1 MLLCRFIRIEHFAH
15 FRFFLNLKDSIMSA
29 ITALASTLTSAI
41 NNVQS
46 QISDVQTQL
55 ASGKK
60 NLNPADLGI
69 VTRLSAQVTGYQA
82 VGQNVTQAQSVI
94 NVGQT
99 ALGSISTLLTQAKQ
113 IATQASNAGLTAAD
127 RTALNTT
134 FQAMLTQIGGLIDGA
149 TVNGANLLSGD
160 STTPSASNPLNV
172 TTGIDGGASA
182 ITSVSNSLLGTA
194 GANVSTISGT
204 GGVLTNTAAAAAVAS
219 LTVDLA
225 QISVAQS
232 GLSAASVG
240 LSAQATG
247 AASLAINLQSTVDSI
262 QNIDQT
268 ALQAQLQ
275 QLNNQQT
282 VDYYLVS
289 QMNTEASAMLSIFR

>member
-1 MLLCRFIRIEHFAH
+1 
-15 FRFFLNLKDSIMSA
+15 MSA
-29 ITALASTLTSAI
+29 IIALASTLTSAI

-113 IATQASNAGLTAAD
+113 IATQASNAGLTTAD
-127 RTALNTT
+127 RVALNTT

-160 STTPSASNPLNV
+160 SLIPSASNPLNV

-182 ITSVSNSLLGTA
+182 ITTVTNSLLGAA

-204 GGVLTNTAAAAAVAS
+204 GDVLSDTTAAAAVAS

-240 LSAQATG
+240 LTAQATG
-247 AASLAINLQSTVDSI
+247 AASLATNLQATVDSI

>member
-1 MLLCRFIRIEHFAH
+1 
-15 FRFFLNLKDSIMSA
+15 MSA
-29 ITALASTLTSAI
+29 ITALASTLTSAV

-69 VTRLSAQVTGYQA
+69 VTRLSAQVTGYKA

-99 ALGSISTLLTQAKQ
+99 ALASISTLLTQAKQ
-113 IATQASNAGLTAAD
+113 IATQASNAGLTTAD
-127 RTALNTT
+127 RVALNTT

-160 STTPSASNPLNV
+160 SATPSASNPLNV

-182 ITSVSNSLLGTA
+182 ITTVSNSLLGAA
-194 GANVSTISGT
+194 GDNVSTISGA
-204 GGVLTNTAAAAAVAS
+204 GNVLSDTTAAAAVAS

-240 LSAQATG
+240 LTAQATG

>member
-1 MLLCRFIRIEHFAH
+1 
-15 FRFFLNLKDSIMSA
+15 MSA
-29 ITALASTLTSAI
+29 ITALASTLNSAI

-113 IATQASNAGLTAAD
+113 IATQASNAGLTTAD
-127 RTALNTT
+127 RVALNTT

-160 STTPSASNPLNV
+160 SATPSASNPLNV
-172 TTGIDGGASA
+172 TTGIDGGTSA

-247 AASLAINLQSTVDSI
+247 AASLATNLQTTVDSI

-268 ALQAQLQ
+268 ALQAKLQ

>member
-1 MLLCRFIRIEHFAH
+1 
-15 FRFFLNLKDSIMSA
+15 
-29 ITALASTLTSAI
+29 
-41 NNVQS
+41 
-46 QISDVQTQL
+46 
-55 ASGKK
+55 
-60 NLNPADLGI
+60 
-69 VTRLSAQVTGYQA
+69 
-82 VGQNVTQAQSVI
+82 
-94 NVGQT
+94 
-99 ALGSISTLLTQAKQ
+99 
-113 IATQASNAGLTAAD
+113 
-127 RTALNTT
+127 
-134 FQAMLTQIGGLIDGA
+134 MLTQIGGLIDGA

-160 STTPSASNPLNV
+160 SLIPSASNPLNV

-182 ITSVSNSLLGTA
+182 ITTVTNSLLGAA

-204 GGVLTNTAAAAAVAS
+204 GDVLSDTTAAAAVAS

-240 LSAQATG
+240 LTAQATG
-247 AASLAINLQSTVDSI
+247 AASLATNLQATVDSI

>member
-1 MLLCRFIRIEHFAH
+1 
-15 FRFFLNLKDSIMSA
+15 MSA

>member
-1 MLLCRFIRIEHFAH
+1 
-15 FRFFLNLKDSIMSA
+15 MSA
-29 ITALASTLTSAI
+29 ITALASTLTAGI
-41 NNVQS
+41 NSVQS

-55 ASGKK
+55 ATGKK

-69 VTRLSAQVTGYQA
+69 VTRLSAQVTGYKA
-82 VGQNVTQAQSVI
+82 VSQNVIQAQSVI
-94 NVGQT
+94 SVGQT
-99 ALGSISTLLTQAKQ
+99 ALASISTLLTQAKQ
-113 IATQASNAGLTAAD
+113 IATQASNAGLTDAD

-134 FQAMLTQIGGLIDGA
+134 FQAMLTQIGGLTDSA
-149 TVNGANLLSGD
+149 TVNGANLISGD
-160 STTPSASNPLNV
+160 GATPSASNPLNV

-182 ITSVSNSLLGTA
+182 ITTVANSLLGAA
-194 GANVSTISGT
+194 GANLTTI
-204 GGVLTNTAAAAAVAS
+204 GGAGDVLTDTTAAAAVAS
-219 LTVDLA
+219 LTADLA
-225 QISVAQS
+225 SISVAQS

-247 AASLAINLQSTVDSI
+247 AASLATNLQSTVDSI
-262 QNIDQT
+262 QNVDQT
-268 ALQAQLQ
+268 AMQAQLQ

>member
-1 MLLCRFIRIEHFAH
+1 LSISHISVIY
-15 FRFFLNLKDSIMSA
+15 LNLKDSIMSA
-29 ITALASTLTSAI
+29 ITALASTLNSAI

-113 IATQASNAGLTAAD
+113 IATQASNAGLTTAD
-127 RTALNTT
+127 RVALNTT

-160 STTPSASNPLNV
+160 SATPSASNPLNV
-172 TTGIDGGASA
+172 TTGIDGGTSA

-247 AASLAINLQSTVDSI
+247 AASLATNLQTTVDSI

-268 ALQAQLQ
+268 ALQAKLQ